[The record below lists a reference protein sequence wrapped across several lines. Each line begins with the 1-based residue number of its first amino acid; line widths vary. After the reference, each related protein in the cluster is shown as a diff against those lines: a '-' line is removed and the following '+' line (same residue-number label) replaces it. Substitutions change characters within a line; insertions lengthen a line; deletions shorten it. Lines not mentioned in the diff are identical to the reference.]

1 MQENGTAM
9 NRHDFHKF
17 FKSPGPVVL
26 PVIHVLDSTQAAR
39 NVQIAAAE
47 GAAGVFLI
55 NHDFPY
61 PQFLPIIAH
70 VRAHF
75 PSVFLGVN
83 FLAVTGLEAF
93 GVLGDLQREGVQVD
107 AYWADDACID
117 ELAPHERQTQA
128 LAIAKTRED
137 SGWTGLYLGGTCFK
151 KQREVQPAHY
161 ANAARLATGFM
172 DAVCTSGVATG
183 HAADS
188 GKIATFRQAIGDA
201 PLALA
206 SGITPENA
214 AQYAT
219 DVDCFMV
226 ATGVNLPG
234 DFYNLDPMRLR
245 ALLTLTRNYGASPL

>member
-1 MQENGTAM
+1 M
-9 NRHDFHKF
+9 NRHDFHKL

-26 PVIHVLDSTQAAR
+26 PVVHVLDQAQALR
-39 NVQIAAAE
+39 NVQIAIAE

-55 NHDFPY
+55 NHDFAY
-61 PQFLPIIAH
+61 PQFLPIIRH
-70 VRAHF
+70 VRARY

-83 FLAVTGLEAF
+83 FLAVTGLQAF
-93 GVLGDLQREGVQVD
+93 GVLGDLQRQGVQVD

-117 ELAPHERQTQA
+117 EHAPHAGQTQA
-128 LAIAKTRED
+128 LAIAAARQA

-151 KQREVQPAHY
+151 KQREVAPAHY
-161 ANAARLATGFM
+161 ASAARMATGFM

-188 GKIATFRQAIGDA
+188 GKIATFRQAIGQA

-214 AQYAT
+214 AQYAA

-234 DFYNLDPMRLR
+234 DFYNLDALRLR
-245 ALLTLTRNYGASPL
+245 ALLTLTRNYGASTHAQHQGTS

>member
-1 MQENGTAM
+1 M
-9 NRHDFHKF
+9 NRHDFHKL

-26 PVIHVLDSTQAAR
+26 AVIHVLDNSQAER
-39 NVQIAAAE
+39 NVQIAIAE

-61 PQFLPIIAH
+61 SQFLPIITH
-70 VRAHF
+70 VRGRF

-83 FLAVTGLEAF
+83 FLAVTGLEDF
-93 GVLGDLQREGVQVD
+93 GVLGGLQREGVQVD

-117 ELAPHERQTQA
+117 ELASHQGQVQA
-128 LAIAKTRED
+128 LAIAAAREA
-137 SGWTGLYLGGTCFK
+137 SGWNGLYLGGTCFK

-161 ANAARLATGFM
+161 ASAARLATGFM

-188 GKIATFRQAIGDA
+188 GKIATFRQAIGDT

-206 SGITPENA
+206 SGITPENV
-214 AQYAT
+214 AQYAA

-234 DFYNLDPMRLR
+234 DFYNLDPLRLR
-245 ALLTLTRNYGASPL
+245 ALLNLTRNYGALPL

>member
-1 MQENGTAM
+1 M
-9 NRHDFHKF
+9 NRHEFHKL

-26 PVIHVLDSTQAAR
+26 PVVHVLDNSQAER
-39 NVQIAAAE
+39 NVQIAVGE
-47 GAAGVFLI
+47 GAPGVFLI

-61 PQFLPIIAH
+61 SQFLPIITH
-70 VRAHF
+70 VRARV

-93 GVLGDLQREGVQVD
+93 GVLGDLQRKGVQVD

-117 ELAPHERQTQA
+117 ELASHQGQTQA
-128 LAIAKTRED
+128 LAISQAREA
-137 SGWTGLYLGGTCFK
+137 SGWRGLYLGGTCFK
-151 KQREVQPAHY
+151 KQREVAPASY
-161 ANAARLATGFM
+161 ADAARLATGFM

-188 GKIATFRQAIGDA
+188 GKIATFRQAIGDT

-206 SGITPENA
+206 SGITPDNA
-214 AQYAT
+214 AQYAA

-234 DFYNLDPMRLR
+234 DFYNLDSLRLR
-245 ALLTLTRNYGASPL
+245 ALLNLTRNYGASTL